1 MNERIAAMT
10 EERFFNT
17 QRHLASTPNTN
28 SGNFSSYKCR
38 IVSITKIFTILL
50 VTLNLPIHGWFLI
63 RMVFIPKNYKIRM
76 SYYIKLLFY
85 L

>member
-1 MNERIAAMT
+1 MT

-50 VTLNLPIHGWFLI
+50 VTLNLPIQFLFRKI
-63 RMVFIPKNYKIRM
+63 IKYVCRIILNYSFICDAFIQ
-76 SYYIKLLFY
+76 I
-85 L
+85 